1 MENDPD
7 LAAFNNWRSEQPD
20 AERSGLVFAANDHA
34 AKSCSVWWAGPE
46 TDFLHRMRAEAW
58 ARGIT
63 LLVNRAPYSRQELR
77 QAVALI
83 WGAQERLGQLGFGLQ
98 AIRGPTRAFFGL
110 MVVGFVLGDEE
121 AEQLPQALVASV
133 RDELAGLLQDS
144 QVRPD
149 DVRIEYGRVFPAAA
163 ARG

>member
-1 MENDPD
+1 
-7 LAAFNNWRSEQPD
+7 
-20 AERSGLVFAANDHA
+20 
-34 AKSCSVWWAGPE
+34 
-46 TDFLHRMRAEAW
+46 
-58 ARGIT
+58 
-63 LLVNRAPYSRQELR
+63 VNRAPYSRQELG

-98 AIRGPTRAFFGL
+98 GIRGPTRAFFGL
-110 MVVGFVLGDEE
+110 TVFGFVLGDEE
-121 AEQLPQALVASV
+121 ATQLPQALVASV
-133 RDELAGLLQDS
+133 RDELADLLQDS

>member
-7 LAAFNNWRSEQPD
+7 LMAFNNWRAEQPD

-46 TDFLHRMRAEAW
+46 TDFLQRMRAEAW

-63 LLVNRAPYSRQELR
+63 LLVNRAKYSRQELR

-98 AIRGPTRAFFGL
+98 AVAGPTRAFFGL
-110 MVVGFVLGDEE
+110 TVVGFALDDEE
-121 AEQLPQALVASV
+121 AEQLPQPLVASV
-133 RDELAGLLQDS
+133 QDELAGLLQDS
-144 QVRPD
+144 QVRLD

>member
-7 LAAFNNWRSEQPD
+7 LMAFNNWRAEQPD

-34 AKSCSVWWAGPE
+34 AKTCSVWWAGPE
-46 TDFLHRMRAEAW
+46 TDFLGRMRAEAQ

-63 LLVNRAPYSRQELR
+63 LLVNRAPYSRQELG

-98 AIRGPTRAFFGL
+98 GVRGPTRAFSGLTVFGFAL
-110 MVVGFVLGDEE
+110 DNEK
-121 AEQLPQALVASV
+121 AAQLPQTLVASV
-133 RDELAGLLQDS
+133 QDELAGLLQDS
-144 QVRPD
+144 QVRLD

-163 ARG
+163 ARV